1 MIIIN
6 EVTQEALDK
15 MQKYEIVARDPDHNL
30 EKLLTC
36 IKDLS
41 TAGHSFVVVVDP
53 DADNSSERT
62 FEIDGDGCDQLY
74 DIKEITKNEINT
86 QKLNESNG
94 INKVIL
100 KQKLKVKYETNID
113 YDLNEEDLLYNIDFD
128 DKKFSEELQKY
139 LKEYNMNDEYR
150 EVYNSVTRVESDF
163 DNNELT
169 IYITLGVKYN
179 TEKLQYIFENFI
191 EEVALEDDQ
200 FSGTCNVEVD
210 EFESE
215 PYETS
220 FNSLT
225 DEIGYSTS
233 TIDEIEVDY
242 SFKVVGEQTTKI
254 EQ

>member
-100 KQKLKVKYETNID
+100 KQKLKVEYETNID

-179 TEKLQYIFENFI
+179 TEKLQYI
-191 EEVALEDDQ
+191 
-200 FSGTCNVEVD
+200 
-210 EFESE
+210 
-215 PYETS
+215 
-220 FNSLT
+220 SL
-225 DEIGYSTS
+225 
-233 TIDEIEVDY
+233 
-242 SFKVVGEQTTKI
+242 FLLQR
-254 EQ
+254 